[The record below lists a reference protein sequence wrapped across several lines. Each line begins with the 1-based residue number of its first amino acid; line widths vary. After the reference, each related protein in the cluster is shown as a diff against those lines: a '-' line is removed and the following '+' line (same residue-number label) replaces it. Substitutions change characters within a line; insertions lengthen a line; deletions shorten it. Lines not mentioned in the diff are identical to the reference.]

1 MQQHGDTGEELHAM
15 DYLEYAYLQSGRD
28 KEAAQVIQ
36 QLKSMPNLNGGDFK
50 IAYASVAMPV
60 RYVVE

>member
-1 MQQHGDTGEELHAM
+1 M

-36 QLKSMPNLNGGDFK
+36 QLKSIPNLNGGDFK
-50 IAYASVAMPV
+50 VAYASVAMPV